1 MAARPPQND
10 TSEPDAIEFGIAAL
24 SDHVDDA
31 DIDYPAD
38 AHTIAQALNHVDVP
52 IDAAGNTVSIDEAL
66 EAASVDH
73 FESRRALLEALH
85 PVFEEYRAAASK
97 SIFARLRSLVPF

>member
-24 SDHVDDA
+24 ADHLKQA

-38 AHTIAQALNHVDVP
+38 ARSIVQALDDVAVP
-52 IDAAGNTVSIDEAL
+52 VDAAGNTVRMSEVL
-66 EAASVDH
+66 EVAPTDR
-73 FESRRALLEALH
+73 FESRRELLDTLH
-85 PVFEEYRAAASK
+85 PVFEEYRAKASK
-97 SIFARLRSLVPF
+97 SLVGRLRALVPF